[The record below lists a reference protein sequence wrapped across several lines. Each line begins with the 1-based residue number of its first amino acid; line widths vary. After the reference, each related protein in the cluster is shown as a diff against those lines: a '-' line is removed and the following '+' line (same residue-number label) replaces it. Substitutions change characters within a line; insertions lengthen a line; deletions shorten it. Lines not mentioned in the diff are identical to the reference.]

1 MAMTR
6 GARPALVAWSLLASA
21 ALLLAVIGWFDQLL
35 RQAGRADL
43 VQLNASGLPYLL
55 GVLGATAAGAV
66 LAGRRPHHPVG
77 WLLLALGL
85 SVAVDGVAGGY
96 ALYGAVARPGGLPAA
111 REVAVYADAATLVAR
126 TCLAFVL
133 LLTPTG
139 SLPSPRWRWWAGA
152 LAVAPAVWLSAK
164 SLLPRPLNAP
174 FQSVANPFAVHLLV
188 GPLTVLWRVAA
199 IVMSLGLVVAVASLV
214 VRFRRARGIERQQLR
229 WVALAAWLSV
239 VMAAVALAGQV
250 AGQRRHGHL
259 GERRP
264 GGDPAPGHRGGHPAL
279 PAV

>member
-1 MAMTR
+1 MTR
-6 GARPALVAWSLLASA
+6 GAGPARPRRRPALVAWSLLASA
-21 ALLLAVIGWFDQLL
+21 ALLLAVIGWFDQML

-43 VQLNASGLPYLL
+43 LQLNASGLPFL
-55 GVLGATAAGAV
+55 GVLGATAAGSV
-66 LAGRRPHHPVG
+66 LASRRPHHPVG

-152 LAVAPAVWLSAK
+152 LAVAPAVWLGAK
-164 SLLPRPLNAP
+164 SLLPRPTV
-174 FQSVANPFAVHLLV
+174 FQPVRRRIQAAVDRRFNRRHDAAQTIAAFTARLRDQLDLDTLTGV
-188 GPLTVLWRVAA
+188 VLTVVDQTMQPTRASPWLRPP
-199 IVMSLGLVVAVASLV
+199 VM
-214 VRFRRARGIERQQLR
+214 
-229 WVALAAWLSV
+229 
-239 VMAAVALAGQV
+239 
-250 AGQRRHGHL
+250 
-259 GERRP
+259 P
-264 GGDPAPGHRGGHPAL
+264 GGVADSRISTVTPL
-279 PAV
+279 P